1 MEKAAFATSF
11 WGDNDKGL
19 EVLMARMKQG
29 KHVCEEVHAMLKE
42 RATIEDEYGKRMAKL
57 AKSFNPREE
66 IGTLRDSLEVV
77 KGEIDKCAKAH
88 LELAQEI
95 RTKLEKPLSD
105 FIATQS
111 AIRKN
116 HNINVEKQQKAKAAQ
131 VATVMKCKER
141 YESKCT
147 EAAQL
152 SQMRADPSSK
162 EGEKTKLRLQ
172 KTQAAAKQADTD
184 YLSGVDKLT
193 EIHKKWEEDFRVAC
207 SECQKLE
214 EDRFHFLRGN
224 VWNYANFLSGVC
236 VADDEACERVRV
248 SLELC
253 DFSKDLALFLDR
265 SSTGTTIP
273 QPLQYINYYTGT
285 QESGNRKGS
294 VSDLAGSGSGDGDA
308 LHSPGYGYGDGG
320 PRRDS
325 ASSMGSGQVSGGTRP
340 QTNSNGPL
348 SAQPSAAV
356 APGGDTTFQYDPYEV
371 PESMPVLFSVRV
383 LYDYQAQAAE
393 ELSIGKGQLIPV
405 IATHDDGWW
414 EGLGSENGRRRKG
427 LFPSNFTETVH

>member
-1 MEKAAFATSF
+1 MDKAAFATSF

-29 KHVCEEVHAMLKE
+29 KHVCEEVHAMLRE
-42 RATIEDEYGKRMAKL
+42 RATIEEEYGKRMAKL

-77 KGEIDKCAKAH
+77 KGELDNSAKAH

-95 RTKLEKPLSD
+95 RTKLEKPLSE

-111 AIRKN
+111 TIRKN

-131 VATVMKCKER
+131 VAAVMKCKER

-152 SQMRADPSSK
+152 SQLRADPSSK

-172 KTQAAAKQADTD
+172 KTQAAAKQADSE

-193 EIHKKWEEDFRVAC
+193 EIHKKWVEDFRVAC

-253 DFSKDLALFLDR
+253 DFSSDLALFLDR

-285 QESGNRKGS
+285 QESGTRKGS
-294 VSDLAGSGSGDGDA
+294 VGDLGGMDGEVPQLA
-308 LHSPGYGYGDGG
+308 PLAYGDSG

-325 ASSMGSGQVSGGTRP
+325 ASSMGSGQASRAAKSPTKL
-340 QTNSNGPL
+340 SGPL

-356 APGGDTTFQYDPYEV
+356 APGGGDTTLQYDPYEV

-405 IATHDDGWW
+405 IATHDDG
-414 EGLGSENGRRRKG
+414 
-427 LFPSNFTETVH
+427 